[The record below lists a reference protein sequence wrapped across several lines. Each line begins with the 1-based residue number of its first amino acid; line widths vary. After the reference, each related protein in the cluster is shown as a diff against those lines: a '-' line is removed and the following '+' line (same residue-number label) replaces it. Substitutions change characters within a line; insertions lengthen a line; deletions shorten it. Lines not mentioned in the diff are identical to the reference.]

1 MSKQRYDFTD
11 TNFRSGTTKIIE
23 QADEILTGYTSQGLI
38 VTVRQLYYQFVA
50 RGLIPNTEQ
59 SYKKIIDIVG
69 KARLAGLL
77 DWDAI
82 EDRGRVPEMPSEWSS
97 IESIVDSAVRSFRL
111 PRWKDQGTYP
121 EVWVEKQAL
130 AGVLGPLT
138 DRLHV
143 TLMVNKGYSSLSAM
157 RESAMRFMDRTG
169 QVIKFATSRGQ
180 KDAVLFYVGDH
191 DPSGEDMVR
200 DVRERLTNFGVT
212 NLRVV
217 KIALTMEQIRQYKP
231 PPNPAKVTDSRFEA
245 YRKKYGDESWELDAL
260 DPKTLQNLIETAVT
274 SVMKVDVMKEI
285 WPKRRGSA
293 RGSAMR
299 WPR

>member
-111 PRWKDQGTYP
+111 PRWKDQGPTP
-121 EVWVEKQAL
+121 RC
-130 AGVLGPLT
+130 GS
-138 DRLHV
+138 R
-143 TLMVNKGYSSLSAM
+143 S
-157 RESAMRFMDRTG
+157 RR
-169 QVIKFATSRGQ
+169 SRGCS
-180 KDAVLFYVGDH
+180 DLSRIGCTS
-191 DPSGEDMVR
+191 PS
-200 DVRERLTNFGVT
+200 
-212 NLRVV
+212 
-217 KIALTMEQIRQYKP
+217 
-231 PPNPAKVTDSRFEA
+231 
-245 YRKKYGDESWELDAL
+245 W
-260 DPKTLQNLIETAVT
+260 
-274 SVMKVDVMKEI
+274 
-285 WPKRRGSA
+285 
-293 RGSAMR
+293 
-299 WPR
+299 